1 MVRAFSDATPELI
14 SAGVTLF
21 IALVENLPQIIIAI
35 VAAIPQIM
43 IAVIDGFLSYLSE
56 LGNVGWKLITGFIDE
71 FTSVDWGEVG
81 MNIIRGIGQG
91 ISNAAGGLWDA
102 AKGVLGGFKDN
113 VLGFFGIHSPSR
125 WGRDAVGKWIPRGI
139 AGGIEQDAYT
149 MQDALTDAANKL
161 TFDTSSLG
169 ANVDL
174 SQINPNALNSEV
186 IADDF
191 TSGKEKGKAGDT
203 FNITLQALG
212 ELTDFQ
218 LMDMAKKLVKFI
230 KELKDREDAPK
241 GGVLSGI

>member
-1 MVRAFSDATPELI
+1 MDS
-14 SAGVTLF
+14 G
-21 IALVENLPQIIIAI
+21 
-35 VAAIPQIM
+35 
-43 IAVIDGFLSYLSE
+43 
-56 LGNVGWKLITGFIDE
+56 K
-71 FTSVDWGEVG
+71 
-81 MNIIRGIGQG
+81 
-91 ISNAAGGLWDA
+91 A

-139 AGGIEQDAYT
+139 ASGIEKDAYT
-149 MQDALTDAANKL
+149 MQDALTNAANQL

-174 SQINPNALNSEV
+174 NQINPNVLNSEAV
-186 IADDF
+186 TDDF
-191 TSGKEKGKAGDT
+191 SNGNEHRKSGDI

-230 KELKDREDAPK
+230 KELKDREDASK
-241 GGVLSGI
+241 GGVLGGI